1 MTIITMYL
9 NLKPPLSAP
18 CKQRFSG
25 AAHCLNTNL
34 MWSTYLVI
42 KYHPSKLSSPHQS
55 ISPHTQSY
63 KSEINLT
70 DRGGAWQWNNL
81 NAVCYVLCSLCL
93 LPSPSPRINYYQ
105 QWWRAS
111 LATGR
116 CDTSQQSLSPL
127 CFTTGWLAG
136 CLLFMSS
143 ELGDQT
149 RLQYKDKRALRY
161 TYTTL
166 STSCL

>member
-1 MTIITMYL
+1 MYLSELSSEHMTIITMYL

-18 CKQRFSG
+18 CKQRFSE
-25 AAHCLNTNL
+25 ATLSEYKSYVVNISCHQISSHQTVLATQCL
-34 MWSTYLVI
+34 
-42 KYHPSKLSSPHQS
+42 
-55 ISPHTQSY
+55 SPHTPSY

-81 NAVCYVLCSLCL
+81 NAVCYVRYSVAFS

-116 CDTSQQSLSPL
+116 CDCSEQSLSFIFYCWL
-127 CFTTGWLAG
+127 ADWLAG

-143 ELGDQT
+143 ELTDQVT
-149 RLQYKDKRALRY
+149 I
-161 TYTTL
+161 
-166 STSCL
+166 